1 MNPMENQENPTAFQ
15 IVLGNDGSD
24 HAQAAVQFLSEL
36 PVPKHNHVT
45 MVAVFSPR
53 QLEMHGILQ
62 DALQN
67 TQATLTSRGW
77 IVDTELK
84 AGFPAETLQDY
95 AEQKN
100 ASLIVIGAKG
110 LRATLGILLGGVAQ
124 QVVEYGHWPVL
135 VVRSP
140 YTGLHNILWA
150 IDESQCSQG
159 TGQFLANFPLSKEII
174 VHLLHILP
182 PLPPAELSA
191 TSMVGG
197 IEPIPP
203 LPPFP
208 SPAEMKEWK
217 AEEEQCGNAILNQGK
232 QIFIDRG
239 FQVKTEML
247 RGDAATE
254 IIAYAH
260 RNQVDLIV
268 SGSRGLSSVSGWL
281 LGSVSRKLIHYSGC
295 SVLVVRGKIEKRVV

>member
-1 MNPMENQENPTAFQ
+1 MENKENPAIFQ

-24 HAQAAVQFLSEL
+24 HAQAAVQLLSEL
-36 PVPKHNHVT
+36 HVPPMSHVT
-45 MVAVFSPR
+45 AVAVFSPR
-53 QLEMHGILQ
+53 HLEIHSMLEE
-62 DALQN
+62 ALQK
-67 TQATLTSRGW
+67 TQATLTASGW
-77 IVDTELK
+77 TVETELK
-84 AGFPAETLQDY
+84 VGFPAETLLDY

-140 YTGLHNILWA
+140 YTGIHNIVWA
-150 IDESQCSQG
+150 IDESQCSQVA
-159 TGQFLANFPLSKEII
+159 GQFLTNFPLSKESI
-174 VHLLHILP
+174 VHLLHVLP
-182 PLPPAELSA
+182 SLPPAELSA
-191 TSMVGG
+191 ASMVGG

-203 LPPFP
+203 LPPIP
-208 SPAEMKEWK
+208 SPADMQAWK
-217 AEEEQCGNAILNQGK
+217 AEEEQRGNTILAQGK
-232 QIFIDRG
+232 QSFIERG

-260 RNQVDLIV
+260 ENQVDLIV
-268 SGSRGLSSVSGWL
+268 TGSRGLSSVRGWL

-295 SVLVVRGKIEKRVV
+295 SVLVVRGKIEKRVM